1 MRQDAQALRRRT
13 VKGDCRTCRFLAG
26 HPKPEER
33 PVPLG
38 NAGFF
43 QTLSKK
49 KCARFQLPSY
59 EIAVTIAHVR
69 QRVKGFQEKGPVR
82 GGLAGRARPGWPL
95 IKKRTAGPTPT
106 CMGPAVLYRRI
117 RRRVRNP
124 VYSPNNEAC
133 LINRHA
139 MPLAGT
145 QCLSRL
151 QRTHGVFRAYG
162 VPYKRKLQGICLPL
176 HTGKALQKQAN
187 RFTKA
192 RKEEIHRSHT
202 TSGKQQ
208 RKTQKDPALG
218 IPGVG
223 SLLFIREKPSLLFSI
238 SQWLPCSASR
248 DV

>member
-1 MRQDAQALRRRT
+1 MASFAPTADLRSGRGHT
-13 VKGDCRTCRFLAG
+13 VPFRAYGG
-26 HPKPEER
+26 HI
-33 PVPLG
+33 VPF
-38 NAGFF
+38 A
-43 QTLSKK
+43 
-49 KCARFQLPSY
+49 P
-59 EIAVTIAHVR
+59 
-69 QRVKGFQEKGPVR
+69 
-82 GGLAGRARPGWPL
+82 
-95 IKKRTAGPTPT
+95 TAGTQCLFAPT
-106 CMGPAVLYRRI
+106 
-117 RRRVRNP
+117 
-124 VYSPNNEAC
+124 
-133 LINRHA
+133 
-139 MPLAGT
+139 AGT

-151 QRTHGVFRAYG
+151 RRTHGVFRAYG

-223 SLLFIREKPSLLFSI
+223 SLLFIREKPSPLFSI

-248 DV
+248 DVQRLSRTRGVFRAYGGNHGGKPQLWRVPLRKGNPTEAISQSSRHNA